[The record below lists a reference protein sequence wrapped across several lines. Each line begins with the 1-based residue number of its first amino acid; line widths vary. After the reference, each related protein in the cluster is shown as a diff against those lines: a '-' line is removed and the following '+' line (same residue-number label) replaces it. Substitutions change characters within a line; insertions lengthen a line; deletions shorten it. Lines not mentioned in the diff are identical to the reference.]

1 MKNWLVLRKPVLMKK
16 STLVIIFS
24 VALFSVYAGPVSKH
38 GSLRVE
44 NTLLKDEQGK
54 TIVLRGLSF
63 SWHNYWPRFYN
74 AGAVQ
79 TLSKEFGCTVVR
91 AAMGVEPRHGY
102 IEEPEQS
109 KKRVEAV
116 VDAAIKEDIY
126 VIIDWHSHHIHE
138 KEAIVF
144 FREMAQ
150 KYGHL
155 PNVIYEIFNEPVE
168 DSWQDVKN
176 YSIKI
181 IEAIREI
188 DPDNLILVGTPHWDQ
203 DIHWAADNPIQGF
216 KNIMYTLH
224 YYAATHKQE
233 LRDRADYALSKG
245 LPLFISE
252 SAGME
257 ATGDGPIDKVEW
269 QKWIDWSEQNNIS
282 WVTWSVSD
290 KDESCSIL
298 KKGVSDT
305 GPWKEEDLKESGIL
319 IRNYLRKLKKMDSSA
334 KR

>member
-1 MKNWLVLRKPVLMKK
+1 
-16 STLVIIFS
+16 
-24 VALFSVYAGPVSKH
+24 
-38 GSLRVE
+38 
-44 NTLLKDEQGK
+44 
-54 TIVLRGLSF
+54 
-63 SWHNYWPRFYN
+63 
-74 AGAVQ
+74 
-79 TLSKEFGCTVVR
+79 
-91 AAMGVEPRHGY
+91 
-102 IEEPEQS
+102 
-109 KKRVEAV
+109 
-116 VDAAIKEDIY
+116 
-126 VIIDWHSHHIHE
+126 
-138 KEAIVF
+138 
-144 FREMAQ
+144 
-150 KYGHL
+150 
-155 PNVIYEIFNEPVE
+155 
-168 DSWQDVKN
+168 
-176 YSIKI
+176 
-181 IEAIREI
+181 
-188 DPDNLILVGTPHWDQ
+188 
-203 DIHWAADNPIQGF
+203 
-216 KNIMYTLH
+216 MYTLH